1 MMNINFYYRNK
12 DTGFSIGAVFDTI
25 VEEIKKKHNIIRTF
39 LPTPF
44 ASLSSIIRNGNYAKK
59 KERKGYINH
68 ITGDVHY
75 LLWFLKGKKTIVT
88 VHDIMYYHYLHGIKK
103 YIWKMLYITPL
114 KRAAHITFIS
124 EFAYNQVNEVIKLDK
139 NKVHIIPN
147 PVDSSFKYS
156 AKEFNVNKPV
166 ILHIGTFERKNL
178 NRTIEALNGI
188 SCHIRIIGRLDNKTI
203 DLLNTNHIEYSNS
216 FDLSHDEIVEEY
228 KKADIINFP
237 SLFEGFGMPII
248 EGQATGRVVITSNIS
263 PMKEVSGK
271 GAMLVNPYSIEEIR
285 EAYQIII
292 ENKNK
297 REQLIK
303 EGLINVNKYSVEN
316 IANKYINIYKLMD
329 YEKNI

>member
-1 MMNINFYYRNK
+1 MNINFYYRNK
-12 DTGFSIGAVFDTI
+12 DAGFSIGAVFDTI
-25 VEEIKKKHNIIRTF
+25 VEEIKHTHNIIRTF

-75 LLWFLKGKKTIVT
+75 LLWFLKGKKTVVT

-103 YIWKMLYITPL
+103 YIWKLFYIIPL
-114 KRAAHITFIS
+114 KRAAQITFIS
-124 EFAYNQVNEVIKLDK
+124 EFAYNQINEVIELDK

-147 PVDSSFKYS
+147 PVDSAFKYS
-156 AKEFNVNKPV
+156 VKEFNVDKPV

-178 NRTIEALNGI
+178 NRTIEALRGI
-188 SCHIRIIGRLDNKTI
+188 SCHLRIIGKLDNKTI

-263 PMKEVSGK
+263 PMKEVAGK
-271 GAMLVNPYSIEEIR
+271 GAVLVNPYSIKEIR
-285 EAYQIII
+285 EAYQTVI

-303 EGLINVNKYSVEN
+303 EGIKNVENYKVEN
-316 IANKYINIYKLMD
+316 ISKRYSELYKMIY
-329 YEKNI
+329 EENN